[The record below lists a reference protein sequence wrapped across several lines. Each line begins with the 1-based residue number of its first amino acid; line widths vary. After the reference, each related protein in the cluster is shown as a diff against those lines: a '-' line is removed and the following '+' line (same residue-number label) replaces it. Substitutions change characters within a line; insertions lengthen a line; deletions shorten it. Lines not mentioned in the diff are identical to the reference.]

1 MGGPEKAISLEEI
14 KNETVDLER
23 IPIDEV
29 FEQLKCTKEGLSG
42 EEGAQRLEI
51 FGPNKLEEKKESKFL
66 KFLGF
71 MWNPLSWVMEAA
83 AVMAIALANGDGKP
97 PDWQDFVGIICLL
110 VINSTISFIE
120 ENNAGN
126 AAAALMAGLAPKAK
140 VLRDGKWS
148 EEDAAIL
155 VPGDIISIKLG
166 DIVPADARL
175 LEGDPL
181 KIDQSALTG
190 ESLPVTKNP
199 GDEVF
204 SGSTCKQGEIEA
216 VVIATGVHTFFG
228 KAAHLVDSTN
238 QVGHFQKVLTAIG
251 NFCICSIAVGMLIEI
266 VVMYPIQHR
275 KYRDGIDNL
284 LVLLIGG
291 IPIAMPTVLS
301 VTMAIGS
308 HRLSQQG
315 AITKRMTAIEEM
327 AGMDV
332 LCSDKTGTLTLNK
345 LSVDKNLVE
354 VFAKGVE
361 KDHVVLLAA
370 RSSRTE
376 NQDAIDAAM
385 VGMLAD
391 PKEARAGIREVHFL
405 PFNPV
410 DKRTALT
417 YIDGDGNWHR
427 ASKGAPE
434 QILTLCNCKED
445 FKKKAFA
452 IIDKYAERGLRS
464 LAVARQE
471 VPAKSKES
479 PGGPWQ
485 FVGLLPLFDP
495 PRHDSAETIRQA
507 LNLGV
512 NVKMITGDQLA
523 IAKETGRRL
532 GMGTNMYPSASLLGQ
547 DKDASIAA
555 LPIEELI
562 EKADGFAG
570 VFPEHKYEI
579 VKKLQERKHICG
591 MTGDGV
597 NDAPALKKADIG
609 IAVADATDAARG
621 ASDIV
626 LTEPGLSVI
635 ISAVLTSRA
644 IFQRM
649 KNYTIYAV
657 SITIRI
663 VFGFMFIAL
672 IWKFDFSPFMVL
684 IIAILNDGTIMTISK
699 DRVKPSPL
707 PDSWKLKEIFA
718 TGIVLGGYL
727 ALMTVIFFWL
737 IKETDFFSEKFGV
750 RSIRESPEELMAAL
764 YLQVSIVSQ
773 ALIFVTRSRSWS
785 FLERP
790 GVLLLGAFMIAQLIA
805 TLVAVY
811 ANWGF
816 ARIQGVGWGWAG
828 VIWIYSIVFYFPLDV
843 MKFAIR
849 YILSGKAWLNLL
861 ENKTAFT
868 TKKDYGKEEREAQW
882 ALAQRTLHGLQAPE
896 AANLFNDKSSYRE
909 LSEIAEQAKRRAE
922 VARLRELHTLKGHV
936 ESVVKLKGLDID
948 TIQQHYTV

>member
-1 MGGPEKAISLEEI
+1 MAPDISLEDI
-14 KNETVDLER
+14 RNETTDLEKV
-23 IPIDEV
+23 PIEEV
-29 FEQLKCTKEGLSG
+29 FTSLKCTRKGLTSDEG
-42 EEGAQRLEI
+42 EKRLQI

-71 MWNPLSWVMEAA
+71 MWNPLSWVMESA
-83 AVMAIALANGDGKP
+83 AVMAIVLANGGKELKC
-97 PDWQDFVGIICLL
+97 DDDELMIFIKEVEILNECRASLQIGRTLL
-110 VINSTISFIE
+110 
-120 ENNAGN
+120 
-126 AAAALMAGLAPKAK
+126 
-140 VLRDGKWS
+140 VLRDGKWG
-148 EEDAAIL
+148 EQDASIL
-155 VPGDIISIKLG
+155 VPGDIISVKLG
-166 DIVPADARL
+166 DIIPADARL

-190 ESLPVTKNP
+190 ESLPVTRQP

-204 SGSTCKQGEIEA
+204 SGSTCKQGELEA

-238 QVGHFQKVLTAIG
+238 NVGHFQQVLTAIG
-251 NFCICSIAVGMLIEI
+251 NFCICSIGVGMIIEI
-266 VVMYPIQHR
+266 IVMYPIQQR
-275 KYRDGIDNL
+275 RYRDGIDNL

-308 HRLSQQG
+308 HRLSEQG
-315 AITKRMTAIEEM
+315 FITKRMTAIEEL

-345 LSVDKNLVE
+345 LTVDKSLIE
-354 VFAKGVE
+354 VFAKNM
-361 KDHVVLLAA
+361 DQDALMLHAA
-370 RSSRTE
+370 RASRVE
-376 NQDAIDAAM
+376 NQDAIDASI
-385 VGMLAD
+385 VNMLAD
-391 PKEARAGIREVHFL
+391 PKEARAGITEVHFL

-410 DKRTALT
+410 EKRTANT
-417 YIDGDGNWHR
+417 YYDSKGDWYR
-427 ASKGAPE
+427 SSKGAPE
-434 QILTLCNCKED
+434 QIIELCELKGEAL
-445 FKKKAFA
+445 KKAHE
-452 IIDKYAERGLRS
+452 IIDNFANRGLRA
-464 LAVARQE
+464 LGVARQTISE
-471 VPAKSKES
+471 KSKES
-479 PGGPWQ
+479 AGEAWE

-495 PRHDSAETIRQA
+495 PRHDSAETIKRA
-507 LNLGV
+507 LELGV

-523 IAKETGRRL
+523 IGKETGRRL
-532 GMGTNMYPSASLLGQ
+532 GMGTNMYPSSSLLGQ
-547 DKDASIAA
+547 SRDDSIASI
-555 LPIEELI
+555 PIEELI

-635 ISAVLTSRA
+635 VSAVLTSRA

-663 VFGFMFIAL
+663 VMGFMLISL

-684 IIAILNDGTIMTISK
+684 IIAVLNDGTIMTISK

-718 TGIVLGGYL
+718 TGVVLGTYM
-727 ALMTVIFFWL
+727 AIITVIFFYL
-737 IKETDFFSEKFGV
+737 AADTDYLSDTFKV
-750 RSIRESPEELMAAL
+750 RSLRDSPNELTAAL
-764 YLQVSIVSQ
+764 YLQVSIISQ
-773 ALIFVTRSRSWS
+773 ALIFVTRSRGWS
-785 FLERP
+785 FVERP
-790 GVLLLGAFMIAQLIA
+790 GFLLLAAFFAAQLLA
-805 TLVAVY
+805 TIIAVY
-811 ANWGF
+811 ANWEF
-816 ARIQGVGWGWAG
+816 ARIKGIGWGWAG
-828 VIWIYSIVFYFPLDV
+828 VIWIFSIVTYFPLDIF
-843 MKFAIR
+843 KFLIR
-849 YILSGKAWLNLL
+849 FALTGKAWNSMIQ
-861 ENKTAFT
+861 NKTAFT
-868 TKKDYGKEEREAQW
+868 TKKDYGKGEREAQW
-882 ALAQRTLHGLQAPE
+882 AVAQRSLRGLTKAE
-896 AANLFNDKSSYRE
+896 DAALFNDKNHTE
-909 LSEIAEQAKRRAE
+909 LSEIAEQARRRAE
-922 VARLRELHTLKGHV
+922 VARLRELYTLKGHV
-936 ESVVKLKGLDID
+936 ESMVKLKGLDIE